1 VDFRDRWKPR
11 PIAKQWCGAQVDRMT
26 ISPDASRSFAGL
38 ASSSADRASAASSGP
53 GRKAKRR
60 RLSLALQGGGSFGA
74 FTWGVL
80 DRLLEEESIRF
91 DAVSGASA
99 GAVNAVLLASGLADG
114 GRNQARQRLHQ
125 FWRRASEAA
134 PRTQPGLAAA
144 VTVRVF
150 SPYQLNPFNLNPLR
164 GLLAEHIDFDSL
176 GKRPSLRLLIAAT
189 RVRDGRVHI
198 FREKAIT
205 LDAILAS
212 ACLPLI
218 HHAVSI
224 NGEAYWDGGYSAN
237 PPLIPLIAA
246 SRASDAL
253 IVQIIPSVGAEMP
266 TTVLEI
272 AKRMQQITFNT
283 SLLRDMDTLAA
294 MAKLSDPEAEKSRL
308 SRKLQKLR
316 VHHIAAET
324 EFPELSQS
332 SALNLDWE
340 FLVQLRDAGRR
351 AADRWFV
358 E

>member
-1 VDFRDRWKPR
+1 
-11 PIAKQWCGAQVDRMT
+11 MT
-26 ISPDASRSFAGL
+26 TSPDASCSSAGL
-38 ASSSADRASAASSGP
+38 ARSSADCISSSSGP
-53 GRKAKRR
+53 SRKSQKR

-80 DRLLEEESIRF
+80 DRLLEEEGIAF

-99 GAVNAVLLASGLADG
+99 GAVNAVLLASGLSEG
-114 GRNQARQRLHQ
+114 GRTEARQRLQ
-125 FWRRASEAA
+125 RFWRQASEVA
-134 PRTQPGLAAA
+134 PRTKPGLAAA
-144 VTVRVF
+144 VTTHVF

-164 GLLAEHIDFDSL
+164 GLLAEHIDFDALRERS
-176 GKRPSLRLLIAAT
+176 GLRLLIAAT
-189 RVRDGRVHI
+189 RIRDGKLHI

-237 PPLIPLIAA
+237 PPLIPLVAA

-266 TTVLEI
+266 TTSPEI
-272 AKRMQQITFNT
+272 AKRMQQITFNS
-283 SLLRDMDTLAA
+283 SLLRDMDALTA
-294 MAKLSDPEAEKSRL
+294 MRKLSGPEAEGSRL
-308 SRKLQKLR
+308 HRKLQKLR
-316 VHHIAAET
+316 LHHIAAET
-324 EFPELSQS
+324 EFPELGQS
-332 SALNLDWE
+332 SALNLNWE
-340 FLVQLRDAGRR
+340 FLIQLRDAGRR
-351 AADRWFV
+351 AADRWLS